1 MTPHIDLDNSASS
14 TSNDVSTPAPDV
26 MLVSAGEKLASD
38 YQIMICLKCYSI
50 DYVSSDTDD

>member
-26 MLVSAGEKLASD
+26 MLVSGGEKLASD

-50 DYVSSDTDD
+50 DCVSSDTDD